1 MFHDWNGT
9 SKHWNQTIQS
19 GIFAPPRAAHSNPP
33 VRMNLAWH
41 FLRLKLGTT
50 NFGGAFVGRAVHAS
64 LNRFAC
70 RLAMKSDF

>member
-1 MFHDWNGT
+1 MELPNNGT
-9 SKHWNQTIQS
+9 KQCSMEF
-19 GIFAPPRAAHSNPP
+19 FAPPHAAHSNSP

-64 LNRFAC
+64 LNLFAC